1 MISDLQ
7 QVQRLNTIVVM
18 SNFSSYRFL
27 IGGADQ
33 SNLPGS
39 PEKRALPENRWS
51 ELSLNGLKRYIK
63 SCLFLKHWKTRFLFE
78 FWWFFTEIVKC
89 WFCKKPIIFTKQC
102 LFLSKLQ
109 IGKQNSQ

>member
-1 MISDLQ
+1 MISDQ
-7 QVQRLNTIVVM
+7 QQAQRSTILVVM

-51 ELSLNGLKRYIK
+51 ELSLNWLKRYIK
-63 SCLFLKHWKTRFLFE
+63 SCLFLKH
-78 FWWFFTEIVKC
+78 
-89 WFCKKPIIFTKQC
+89 
-102 LFLSKLQ
+102 
-109 IGKQNSQ
+109 